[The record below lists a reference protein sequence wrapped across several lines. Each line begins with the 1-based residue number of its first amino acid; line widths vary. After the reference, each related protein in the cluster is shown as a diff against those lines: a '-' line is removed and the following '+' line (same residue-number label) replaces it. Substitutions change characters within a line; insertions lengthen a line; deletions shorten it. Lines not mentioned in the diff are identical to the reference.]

1 MNMHKRTFF
10 IVLYLN
16 LVSCFFSSAIAPDE
30 AIEYLHESLPS
41 NQGKIQKSF
50 FTPDKE
56 HSVKKIMIG
65 LIRNETEEITAALY
79 RLTEPDVAAEL
90 MKAFQ
95 RGVKI
100 YLITDL
106 GCFFDKNEKI
116 THLHENGIETS
127 YYGKPY
133 SIMHNKYWIFKKN
146 FLGTVLVT
154 GSANTTKGGLLS
166 NKENIIVT
174 NNAETIAEFAQ
185 NFEKIK
191 GEASSGIPT
200 KEVLRNYATQEMW
213 DGLKY
218 GMRKTIFSLK
228 VR

>member
-1 MNMHKRTFF
+1 MNMHKATFF

-16 LVSCFFSSAIAPDE
+16 LITFCIGNAIAPDE
-30 AIEYLHESLPS
+30 AINYLCESLPS
-41 NQGKIQKSF
+41 KNGQIQKSF

-56 HSVKKIMIG
+56 HSVKKIMID
-65 LIRNETEEITAALY
+65 LIRCETEEIIAALY
-79 RLTEPDVAAEL
+79 RLTEPDIAAEL
-90 MKAFQ
+90 LTAFK

-100 YLITDL
+100 CLITDL

-116 THLHENGIETS
+116 TSLYQAGIEMG

-133 SIMHNKYWIFKKN
+133 SIMHNKYWLFKKN
-146 FLGTVLVT
+146 FLGPLLVT

-174 NNAETIAEFAQ
+174 NNSEMIADFKK
-185 NFEKIK
+185 NFGKIK
-191 GEASSGIPT
+191 GEASTGIPT
-200 KEVLRNYATQEMW
+200 KEALREYATQEMW
-213 DGLKY
+213 NGLKY
-218 GMRKTIFSLK
+218 GIRRTIYSLR